1 MKNDDNDEQLS
12 SSWDV
17 TRDPWQLRLQHL
29 QGDVEQPSL
38 IAGEGLDVRQQ
49 ARGCTE
55 RIWRPRGRRWL
66 EQQGEDV
73 MTS

>member
-38 IAGEGLDVRQQ
+38 IAGEALV
-49 ARGCTE
+49 
-55 RIWRPRGRRWL
+55 
-66 EQQGEDV
+66 
-73 MTS
+73 